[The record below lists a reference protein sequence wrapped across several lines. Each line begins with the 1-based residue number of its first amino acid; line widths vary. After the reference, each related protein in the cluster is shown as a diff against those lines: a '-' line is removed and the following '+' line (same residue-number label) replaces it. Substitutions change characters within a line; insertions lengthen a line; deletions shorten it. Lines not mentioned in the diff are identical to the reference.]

1 MQTTRDSDYTYRD
14 YRDVLAR
21 LVDERLIREPE
32 RKKITG
38 TSRAHWHRLEVAG
51 RAPRRIAISERIVAW
66 RLTEIMA
73 WVHARAAGEE
83 WTA

>member
-1 MQTTRDSDYTYRD
+1 MRTIEQTDYTLRD

-38 TSRAHWHRLEVAG
+38 TSRAHWHRLEAAG
-51 RAPRRIAISERIVAW
+51 RAPRRIAISQRIVAW

-73 WVHARAAGEE
+73 WVHARANGEE